1 MVAEAPLGHKEWV
14 CYEAGQAWLLFLLPK
29 KGRGLVG
36 EWSHMLLEIM
46 NRSRR
51 TPGLSFSFL
60 LSIFLFKNTALNAG
74 YQQQTERSDQ
84 NRCF

>member
-46 NRSRR
+46 NRSRGS
-51 TPGLSFSFL
+51 PELSFSFL
-60 LSIFLFKNTALNAG
+60 LSIFLF
-74 YQQQTERSDQ
+74 
-84 NRCF
+84 